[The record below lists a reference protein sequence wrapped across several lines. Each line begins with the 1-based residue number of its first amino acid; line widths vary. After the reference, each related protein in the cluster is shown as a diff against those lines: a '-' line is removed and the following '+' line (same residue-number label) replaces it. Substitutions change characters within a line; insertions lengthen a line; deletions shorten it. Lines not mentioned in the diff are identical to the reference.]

1 MATVQKPRPA
11 KKRTQ
16 VEPAAEDSPP
26 PADQGAW
33 EDEKEKTDTA
43 SQGSLISVKAAENGN
58 MADTVGGGDNQPPQ
72 DESRPTSPAGK
83 SQSSRPSAPSNDL
96 DGEKKGGKKRKKT
109 NAVEPTDRPVS
120 ATPSSGDAAKDKD
133 HKEAWDESSMTSST
147 ADMTE
152 TKGRTKQ
159 PASDA
164 DTGQPGTTPSQNG
177 DTDIPGSVSDLK
189 TTTTD
194 GRNTPTPKM
203 TEIDMSDDGDTQKN
217 KRKAVKGDGTE
228 RPSSAAST
236 KSAAQE
242 TAKLKRPSTAP
253 MSRPSTSDSAEMKRP
268 KTAGSSRPST
278 AGTRRS
284 PGEGTHSGSVPSM
297 QSVIS
302 VAEAGAE
309 GRVDRAGGKRPQS
322 SVSTDTRAST
332 PGPLLSPPEVKGEQQ
347 AYVPYVYAKESIA
360 KVMDD
365 MKRMKGSH
373 IKIVCQIE
381 DNYRTI
387 ENETQ
392 SQFNIFVL
400 GLRSQYGE
408 KVKTFR
414 QVIEA
419 HREEL
424 QKKEQYWDESLTSL
438 SQRNKQL
445 LKEKRALLIQNK
457 VEFERLDAEK
467 KAAVAELTDSVDHEH
482 KEFLQEKKLHEEDK
496 ASYLEELDFLRKSVK
511 SMEEKHRE
519 QVTTMEEETK
529 VLKDQYESEKTEVA
543 RLRELLSKGG
553 AKGDV
558 AIAAAATATVISTGV
573 SIEERDRLQQQLIDV
588 HKELAE
594 MRAKYEATYAQL
606 QTMVEA
612 SGKDSIEE
620 KIEAV
625 KKEKAVITE
634 EEQRLR
640 DEIEQWRKEF
650 VDREGREPT
659 EEDRPSMVQENY
671 VQLGEVELLNK
682 QLEEKLETLL
692 LLRDGKMPQVKVEK
706 VPEPIT
712 VTVPDPAVVA
722 ELDATRQK
730 LAELQQLLQQN
741 EKERKELE
749 KEKKVLEK
757 ENKKLSKNKSSGSPA
772 ASTAQLSQL
781 QLLLQA
787 VIAQV
792 HIIHGEV
799 KKAADKVEKRCK
811 EEEDHQGALLES
823 KDKAQQAVDDWAKK
837 FEEDNGREPTEEDRD
852 EEAQQLYVTLEGSQ
866 KSLQENQTTILALTA
881 IRTGQVPQEFSITG
895 PTPPAAAGTGVSSEE
910 LTELED
916 RIRELEEERDELKD
930 TNSDLTDS
938 LEQLK
943 LQLASA
949 AQGDSSAAVAAV
961 AAVSSVTEEDS
972 GDLSEMSLQIAS
984 LQQEVDSLEAQLR
997 QEKSEH
1003 KDTQEE
1009 LDTLKQELEKLKE
1022 QWAQEKTELEGK
1034 LDTGKQTAQ
1043 EELAATDEAL
1053 EKAKARIEELEKARL
1068 KNLPVDAQQEVKEL
1082 QIKLAAAEAAKAAAV
1097 KAKINA
1103 DGGTADYKLQ
1113 VETLNKA
1120 IQQEKK
1126 TNKELQDALLK
1137 HRKEKDKEVKEV
1149 VKAGEKKEKQRAEEE
1164 KKKISALEKKIAQ
1177 LSAAAAARPAASER
1191 PTTAKGT
1198 DAKTEAKLKQL
1209 QELYQA
1215 QKKEAQEAKDRAKTL
1230 ERELKELKSVAASAA
1245 AGEKTGA
1252 KKTEKQLK
1260 DLEKKLE
1267 SEKKKIERETKKA
1280 DGLEQELK
1288 EVTKERDGLQADLKK
1303 KEAELDNLGVAAKQG
1318 LEAMEK
1324 AEQLEKEVKKLTA
1337 ENKTLT
1343 ENYNS
1348 ERVLRK
1354 KYYNMVEDMKGK
1366 IRVYCRAR
1374 PLSGSELERG
1384 NVKIIRSPDEY
1395 TIQVDSNRGTKEFQ
1409 FDSIFGEEHSQEK
1422 IFEDT
1427 NNLIQS
1433 AVDGYNVCIFA
1444 YGQTGSGK
1452 TFTMIGDKDQR
1463 FPGVAPRAFDRI
1475 YELIEENKSKFS
1487 CEVFVYML
1495 ELYVDKLIDLFN
1507 HASDTKLDIKKDKK
1521 GMVTIQGSVIKKA
1534 TTSKELFALFDE
1546 GSKNRHTSSTK
1557 MNADSS
1563 RSHLIVGII
1572 IESTNITTGT
1582 MTKGKLSLVDLAG
1595 SERVAKTG
1603 ATADQLKEA
1612 NSINKSLSALGDVI
1626 SALSS
1631 EQSFIPYR
1639 NNKLTMLMQDSLGGN
1654 AKTLM
1659 FVNIS
1664 PADYNAEETVISL
1677 TYASRVKLITND
1689 AQKNAD
1695 NKEITRLKG
1704 IIAKLKSGENVDAED
1719 D

>member
-26 PADQGAW
+26 PAEQGAW
-33 EDEKEKTDTA
+33 EDEKEKTDTV

-58 MADTVGGGDNQPPQ
+58 MADTVGGGDGK
-72 DESRPTSPAGK
+72 EEGRPTSPAGK
-83 SQSSRPSAPSNDL
+83 SQSSRPGTPSNDL
-96 DGEKKGGKKRKKT
+96 DGEKRGGKKRKKT

-133 HKEAWDESSMTSST
+133 HKEAWDESSMTSSM
-147 ADMTE
+147 ADMAE
-152 TKGRTKQ
+152 TKARTKK
-159 PASDA
+159 PASEVDP
-164 DTGQPGTTPSQNG
+164 DLPGTTPAQNG
-177 DTDIPGSVSDLK
+177 ETDIPGSVSDLK
-189 TTTTD
+189 TTTE
-194 GRNTPTPKM
+194 GRGTPTPKM
-203 TEIDMSDDGDTQKN
+203 TEIDMSDDEDTGQKN
-217 KRKAVKGDGTE
+217 KRKAGKE
-228 RPSSAAST
+228 RQGSAAST
-236 KSAAQE
+236 KSATQE
-242 TAKLKRPSTAP
+242 TGQLKRPSTAP
-253 MSRPSTSDSAEMKRP
+253 MSRPSTSDSAQMKRP
-268 KTAGSSRPST
+268 KTAGSTRPST

-284 PGEGTHSGSVPSM
+284 PGEGTHGGSVPSM

-302 VAEAGAE
+302 VEEAGAD
-309 GRVDRAGGKRPQS
+309 GRVDRTGGKRPQS
-322 SVSTDTRAST
+322 AVSTDTRAST
-332 PGPLLSPPEVKGEQQ
+332 PLLSPPEVKGEQQ

-365 MKRMKGSH
+365 MKRMKGNH
-373 IKIVCQIE
+373 IKIVGQIE
-381 DNYRTI
+381 ENYRTI

-400 GLRSQYGE
+400 GLRSQYGD

-419 HREEL
+419 HRAEL
-424 QKKEQYWDESLTSL
+424 QRKEQYWDESLTSL

-445 LKEKRALLIQNK
+445 LKEKRTLLIQNK
-457 VEFERLDAEK
+457 VEFERLETEK
-467 KAAVAELTDSVDHEH
+467 KAAVAELTKSVDHEH

-543 RLRELLSKGG
+543 RLKELLAKSGD
-553 AKGDV
+553 KGDI
-558 AIAAAATATVISTGV
+558 AIATAAAATVISTGV
-573 SIEERDRLQQQLIDV
+573 SIEERDRLQKQLVDV

-650 VDREGREPT
+650 VDREGRDPT

-671 VQLGEVELLNK
+671 VQLEEVGLLNK

-730 LAELQQLLQQN
+730 LAELQQLLQQK
-741 EKERKELE
+741 EKEKKDLE
-749 KEKKVLEK
+749 KEKKALEK
-757 ENKKLSKNKSSGSPA
+757 ENKKLSKNKSSGSPT
-772 ASTAQLSQL
+772 ASTGQLSQL

-787 VIAQV
+787 VVEQV
-792 HIIHGEV
+792 HSIHGDV
-799 KKAADKVEKRCK
+799 KKAAEKVQKRCND
-811 EEEDHQGALLES
+811 EEDQQEALS
-823 KDKAQQAVDDWAKK
+823 DTRDKAQQAVDDWAKK
-837 FEEDNGREPTEEDRD
+837 FEEENGREPTEEDRD
-852 EEAQQLYVTLEGSQ
+852 EEAENLYVSLEESQ
-866 KSLQENQTTILALTA
+866 KRVQENQTAILALTA
-881 IRTGQVPQEFSITG
+881 IRTGQVPQEFAITG
-895 PTPPAAAGTGVSSEE
+895 PTPAVTAATGVSSEE
-910 LTELED
+910 LSELED

-961 AAVSSVTEEDS
+961 AAFSAVTEDES
-972 GDLSEMSLQIAS
+972 GELSEMSAHMAS

-997 QEKSEH
+997 QEKSDH

-1009 LDTLKQELEKLKE
+1009 LDNLKQELEKLKD
-1022 QWAQEKTELEGK
+1022 QWGQEKTEWEGK
-1034 LDTGKQTAQ
+1034 LETGKQTAQ
-1043 EELAATDEAL
+1043 DELAATDEAL
-1053 EKAKARIEELEKARL
+1053 QKAKARIEELEKARL
-1068 KNLPVDAQQEVKEL
+1068 KNLPVDAQEEVKEL

-1097 KAKINA
+1097 KAKISA
-1103 DGGTADYKLQ
+1103 EGGTADYKLQ
-1113 VETLNKA
+1113 VDTLNKA
-1120 IQQEKK
+1120 VQQEKK

-1137 HRKEKDKEVKEV
+1137 HRKEKEKEVKEV
-1149 VKAGEKKEKQRAEEE
+1149 VKAAEKKEKQRAEEE

-1177 LSAAAAARPAASER
+1177 LSAAAAAAAARPAAAER

-1198 DAKTEAKLKQL
+1198 DAKTEAKLKQV
-1209 QELYQA
+1209 QEQYQA
-1215 QKKEAQEAKDRAKTL
+1215 QKKEAQEAKERVRAL
-1230 ERELKELKSVAASAA
+1230 ERELKELKSAAASAA
-1245 AGEKTGA
+1245 AGEKSGA

-1267 SEKKKIERETKKA
+1267 SEKKKVERETKKA

-1324 AEQLEKEVKKLTA
+1324 AEGLEKEVKKLTA

-1366 IRVYCRAR
+1366 IRVYCRSR

-1463 FPGVAPRAFDRI
+1463 FPGIAPRAFDRI
-1475 YELIEENKSKFS
+1475 FELIEENKSKFS

-1507 HASDTKLDIKKDKK
+1507 HHGEGKLDIKKDKK
-1521 GMVTIQGSVIKKA
+1521 GMVVIQGSVIKKA

-1563 RSHLIVGII
+1563 RSHLIIGII

-1603 ATADQLKEA
+1603 ATAEQLKEA

-1704 IIAKLKSGENVDAED
+1704 IIAKLKAGENVDEED
-1719 D
+1719 

>member
-26 PADQGAW
+26 PAEQGAW
-33 EDEKEKTDTA
+33 EDEKEKTDTV

-58 MADTVGGGDNQPPQ
+58 MADTVGGGDGK
-72 DESRPTSPAGK
+72 EEGRPTSPAGR
-83 SQSSRPSAPSNDL
+83 SQSSRPGTPSNDL
-96 DGEKKGGKKRKKT
+96 DGEKRGGKKRKKT

-147 ADMTE
+147 ADMAE
-152 TKGRTKQ
+152 TKARTKE
-159 PASDA
+159 PASELDP
-164 DTGQPGTTPSQNG
+164 DLPGTTPAQNG
-177 DTDIPGSVSDLK
+177 ETDIPGSVSDLK
-189 TTTTD
+189 TTTE
-194 GRNTPTPKM
+194 GRGTPTPKM
-203 TEIDMSDDGDTQKN
+203 TEIDMSDDEDTGQKN
-217 KRKAVKGDGTE
+217 KRKAGKE
-228 RPSSAAST
+228 RLGSAAST

-242 TAKLKRPSTAP
+242 TGQLKRPSTAP
-253 MSRPSTSDSAEMKRP
+253 MSRPSTSDSAQMKRP
-268 KTAGSSRPST
+268 KTAGSTRPST

-302 VAEAGAE
+302 VEEAGAD
-309 GRVDRAGGKRPQS
+309 GRVDRTGGKRPQS
-322 SVSTDTRAST
+322 AVSTDTRAST
-332 PGPLLSPPEVKGEQQ
+332 PLLSPPEVKGEQQ

-365 MKRMKGSH
+365 MKRMKGNH
-373 IKIVCQIE
+373 IKIVGQIE
-381 DNYRTI
+381 ENYRTI

-400 GLRSQYGE
+400 GLRSQYGD

-419 HREEL
+419 HRTEL
-424 QKKEQYWDESLTSL
+424 QRKEQYWDESLTSL

-445 LKEKRALLIQNK
+445 LKEKRTLLIQNK
-457 VEFERLDAEK
+457 VEFERLETEK
-467 KAAVAELTDSVDHEH
+467 KAAVAELTKSVDHEH

-543 RLRELLSKGG
+543 RLKELLAKSGD
-553 AKGDV
+553 KGDI
-558 AIAAAATATVISTGV
+558 AIATAAAATVISTGV
-573 SIEERDRLQQQLIDV
+573 SIEERDTLQKQLVDV

-650 VDREGREPT
+650 VDREGREPS

-671 VQLGEVELLNK
+671 VQLEEVGLLNR

-712 VTVPDPAVVA
+712 VH
-722 ELDATRQK
+722 
-730 LAELQQLLQQN
+730 
-741 EKERKELE
+741 
-749 KEKKVLEK
+749 
-757 ENKKLSKNKSSGSPA
+757 S
-772 ASTAQLSQL
+772 
-781 QLLLQA
+781 
-787 VIAQV
+787 
-792 HIIHGEV
+792 IHGEV
-799 KKAADKVEKRCK
+799 KKAAEKVQKRCND
-811 EEEDHQGALLES
+811 EEDQQGALS
-823 KDKAQQAVDDWAKK
+823 DTRDKAQQAVDDWAKK
-837 FEEDNGREPTEEDRD
+837 FEEENGREPTEEDRD
-852 EEAQQLYVTLEGSQ
+852 EEAQKLYVSLEESQ
-866 KSLQENQTTILALTA
+866 KRVQENQTSILALTA
-881 IRTGQVPQEFSITG
+881 IRTGQVQQEFAITG
-895 PTPPAAAGTGVSSEE
+895 PTPAVTAATGVSSEE
-910 LTELED
+910 LSELED

-938 LEQLK
+938 LGQLK

-949 AQGDSSAAVAAV
+949 AQGDSSATVAAV
-961 AAVSSVTEEDS
+961 AAFSAVTGEES
-972 GDLSEMSLQIAS
+972 GELSEMSVQMAS

-997 QEKSEH
+997 QEKSDH

-1009 LDTLKQELEKLKE
+1009 LDNLKQELEKLKE
-1022 QWAQEKTELEGK
+1022 QWGQEKTEWEGK
-1034 LDTGKQTAQ
+1034 LETGKQTAQ
-1043 EELAATDEAL
+1043 DELAATDEAL
-1053 EKAKARIEELEKARL
+1053 QKAKARIEELEKARL
-1068 KNLPVDAQQEVKEL
+1068 KNLPVDAQEEVKEL

-1097 KAKINA
+1097 KAKISA
-1103 DGGTADYKLQ
+1103 EGGTADYKLQ

-1126 TNKELQDALLK
+1126 TNKELQE
-1137 HRKEKDKEVKEV
+1137 RV
-1149 VKAGEKKEKQRAEEE
+1149 RA
-1164 KKKISALEKKIAQ
+1164 
-1177 LSAAAAARPAASER
+1177 
-1191 PTTAKGT
+1191 
-1198 DAKTEAKLKQL
+1198 
-1209 QELYQA
+1209 
-1215 QKKEAQEAKDRAKTL
+1215 L
-1230 ERELKELKSVAASAA
+1230 ERELKELKSAAASAA
-1245 AGEKTGA
+1245 AGEKSGA

-1267 SEKKKIERETKKA
+1267 SEKKKVERETKKA

-1324 AEQLEKEVKKLTA
+1324 AEGLEKEVKKLTA

-1343 ENYNS
+1343 ENYNSERLEELKQLTAKNETLSENYNS

-1366 IRVYCRAR
+1366 IRVYCRSR

-1463 FPGVAPRAFDRI
+1463 FPGIAPRAFDRI
-1475 YELIEENKSKFS
+1475 FELIEENKSKFS

-1507 HASDTKLDIKKDKK
+1507 HHGEGKLDIKKDKK
-1521 GMVTIQGSVIKKA
+1521 GMVVIQGSVIKKA

-1563 RSHLIVGII
+1563 RSHLIIGII

-1603 ATADQLKEA
+1603 ATAEQLKEA

-1704 IIAKLKSGENVDAED
+1704 IIAKLKAGENVDEED
-1719 D
+1719 

>member
-1 MATVQKPRPA
+1 MATVQKTRPA

-16 VEPAAEDSPP
+16 VEPAAEDSPA
-26 PADQGAW
+26 PAEQGAW
-33 EDEKEKTDTA
+33 EDEKEKTDSA

-58 MADTVGGGDNQPPQ
+58 TADTVGEEGGQPAQ
-72 DESRPTSPAGK
+72 AEGRPTSPAGR
-83 SQSSRPSAPSNDL
+83 SQSSRPGTPSNDL
-96 DGEKKGGKKRKKT
+96 DGEEKGGKKRKKT

-152 TKGRTKQ
+152 AKGKVKE
-159 PASDA
+159 PATEIDA
-164 DTGQPGTTPSQNG
+164 DQPGTTPVQNG
-177 DTDIPGSVSDLK
+177 QTDIPGSVSDLK
-189 TTTTD
+189 TTSE
-194 GRNTPTPKM
+194 GRQTPTPKM

-217 KRKAVKGDGTE
+217 KRKAVKVDGTE
-228 RPSSAAST
+228 RPGSAAST
-236 KSAAQE
+236 KSGQ
-242 TAKLKRPSTAP
+242 LKRPSTAP
-253 MSRPSTSDSAEMKRP
+253 MSRPSTSDQAQMKRP
-268 KTAGSSRPST
+268 KTAGSTRPST

-302 VAEAGAE
+302 VEEAGAD
-309 GRVDRAGGKRPQS
+309 GRVDRTRGKRPQS
-322 SVSTDTRAST
+322 AVSTDTRAST
-332 PGPLLSPPEVKGEQQ
+332 PLLSPPEVKGEQQ
-347 AYVPYVYAKESIA
+347 AYVPYIYAKESIA

-365 MKRMKGSH
+365 MKRMKGNH
-373 IKIVCQIE
+373 IKIVGQIE
-381 DNYRTI
+381 ENYRTI

-419 HREEL
+419 HRAEL

-457 VEFERLDAEK
+457 VEFERLDTEK
-467 KAAVAELTDSVDHEH
+467 KAAVAELTKSVDHEH

-543 RLRELLSKGG
+543 RLRELLAKGG
-553 AKGDV
+553 DKGDV

-588 HKELAE
+588 HRELAE
-594 MRAKYEATYAQL
+594 MQAKYEATYAQL
-606 QTMVEA
+606 QTMVET

-640 DEIEQWRKEF
+640 DEMEQWRKEF

-659 EEDRPSMVQENY
+659 EEDRPSMIQENY
-671 VQLGEVELLNK
+671 VQLEEVELLNK

-730 LAELQQLLQQN
+730 LAELQQLLQQK
-741 EKERKELE
+741 EKEKKEME

-772 ASTAQLSQL
+772 ASSGQLSQL

-792 HIIHGEV
+792 HLIHGEV

-811 EEEDHQGALLES
+811 EEEDQQGALLDR

-852 EEAQQLYVTLEGSQ
+852 EEAQQLYVTLEESQ
-866 KSLQENQTTILALTA
+866 KSLQENQTAVLALTA
-881 IRTGQVPQEFSITG
+881 IRTGQVPQEFAITG
-895 PTPPAAAGTGVSSEE
+895 PAPPAAAGTGVSSEQ

-943 LQLASA
+943 LQLTSA
-949 AQGDSSAAVAAV
+949 AQHDSSAAVAAV
-961 AAVSSVTEEDS
+961 TAVAAGSSVTEEES
-972 GDLSEMSLQIAS
+972 GDLSEMSGHMAS

-997 QEKSEH
+997 QEKSDH

-1009 LDTLKQELEKLKE
+1009 VDNLKQELEKLKE
-1022 QWAQEKTELEGK
+1022 QWAQERTELEGK
-1034 LDTGKQTAQ
+1034 LDAGKQTAQ

-1053 EKAKARIEELEKARL
+1053 QKAKARIEELEKARL
-1068 KNLPVDAQQEVKEL
+1068 KNLPVDAQQEVNEL
-1082 QIKLAAAEAAKAAAV
+1082 QIKLAAAEAARAAAV

-1103 DGGTADYKLQ
+1103 EGGTADYKLQ

-1177 LSAAAAARPAASER
+1177 LSAAAAARPAAAER

-1209 QELYQA
+1209 QEQYQA
-1215 QKKEAQEAKDRAKTL
+1215 QKKEAQEAKDRAKTV
-1230 ERELKELKSVAASAA
+1230 ERELKELKSAAASAA
-1245 AGEKTGA
+1245 AGEKSGA

-1267 SEKKKIERETKKA
+1267 SEKKKVERETKKA

-1337 ENKTLT
+1337 ENKTLS

-1409 FDSIFGEEHSQEK
+1409 FDSIFGEEHSQDK

-1463 FPGVAPRAFDRI
+1463 FPGIAPRAFDRI
-1475 YELIEENKSKFS
+1475 FELIEENKAKFS

-1507 HASDTKLDIKKDKK
+1507 HTSEGKLDIKKDKK
-1521 GMVTIQGSVIKKA
+1521 GMVVIQGSVIKKA

-1563 RSHLIVGII
+1563 RSHLVIGII

>member
-1 MATVQKPRPA
+1 
-11 KKRTQ
+11 
-16 VEPAAEDSPP
+16 
-26 PADQGAW
+26 
-33 EDEKEKTDTA
+33 
-43 SQGSLISVKAAENGN
+43 
-58 MADTVGGGDNQPPQ
+58 
-72 DESRPTSPAGK
+72 
-83 SQSSRPSAPSNDL
+83 
-96 DGEKKGGKKRKKT
+96 
-109 NAVEPTDRPVS
+109 
-120 ATPSSGDAAKDKD
+120 
-133 HKEAWDESSMTSST
+133 
-147 ADMTE
+147 
-152 TKGRTKQ
+152 
-159 PASDA
+159 
-164 DTGQPGTTPSQNG
+164 
-177 DTDIPGSVSDLK
+177 
-189 TTTTD
+189 
-194 GRNTPTPKM
+194 
-203 TEIDMSDDGDTQKN
+203 
-217 KRKAVKGDGTE
+217 
-228 RPSSAAST
+228 
-236 KSAAQE
+236 
-242 TAKLKRPSTAP
+242 
-253 MSRPSTSDSAEMKRP
+253 
-268 KTAGSSRPST
+268 
-278 AGTRRS
+278 
-284 PGEGTHSGSVPSM
+284 M
-297 QSVIS
+297 QSVLS
-302 VAEAGAE
+302 VEEAGAD
-309 GRVDRAGGKRPQS
+309 GRVDRTRGKRPQS
-322 SVSTDTRAST
+322 AVSTDTRAST
-332 PGPLLSPPEVKGEQQ
+332 PLLSPPEVKGEQQ
-347 AYVPYVYAKESIA
+347 AYVPYIYAKESIA

-365 MKRMKGSH
+365 MKRMKGNH
-373 IKIVCQIE
+373 IKIVGQIE
-381 DNYRTI
+381 ENYRTI

-392 SQFNIFVL
+392 
-400 GLRSQYGE
+400 
-408 KVKTFR
+408 
-414 QVIEA
+414 
-419 HREEL
+419 
-424 QKKEQYWDESLTSL
+424 
-438 SQRNKQL
+438 
-445 LKEKRALLIQNK
+445 
-457 VEFERLDAEK
+457 
-467 KAAVAELTDSVDHEH
+467 
-482 KEFLQEKKLHEEDK
+482 
-496 ASYLEELDFLRKSVK
+496 
-511 SMEEKHRE
+511 
-519 QVTTMEEETK
+519 
-529 VLKDQYESEKTEVA
+529 
-543 RLRELLSKGG
+543 
-553 AKGDV
+553 
-558 AIAAAATATVISTGV
+558 
-573 SIEERDRLQQQLIDV
+573 
-588 HKELAE
+588 
-594 MRAKYEATYAQL
+594 
-606 QTMVEA
+606 
-612 SGKDSIEE
+612 
-620 KIEAV
+620 
-625 KKEKAVITE
+625 
-634 EEQRLR
+634 
-640 DEIEQWRKEF
+640 
-650 VDREGREPT
+650 
-659 EEDRPSMVQENY
+659 
-671 VQLGEVELLNK
+671 
-682 QLEEKLETLL
+682 
-692 LLRDGKMPQVKVEK
+692 
-706 VPEPIT
+706 

-730 LAELQQLLQQN
+730 LAELQQLLQQK
-741 EKERKELE
+741 EKEKKELE

-772 ASTAQLSQL
+772 ASTGQLSQL

-792 HIIHGEV
+792 HLIHGEV

-811 EEEDHQGALLES
+811 EEEDLQGALLDT
-823 KDKAQQAVDDWAKK
+823 KDKAQQAVDDWAKR

-852 EEAQQLYVTLEGSQ
+852 EEAQQLYVTLEESQ
-866 KSLQENQTTILALTA
+866 KSLQENQTAILALTS
-881 IRTGQVPQEFSITG
+881 IRTGQVPQEFAITG
-895 PTPPAAAGTGVSSEE
+895 PAPPAAAGTEQ

-949 AQGDSSAAVAAV
+949 AQDDSSAAVAAV
-961 AAVSSVTEEDS
+961 TAVAAASSVTEEES
-972 GDLSEMSLQIAS
+972 GDLSEMSGHMAS

-997 QEKSEH
+997 QEKSDH

-1009 LDTLKQELEKLKE
+1009 LDNLKQELEKLKE
-1022 QWAQEKTELEGK
+1022 QWAQERTELEGK
-1034 LDTGKQTAQ
+1034 LDAGKQTAQ

-1053 EKAKARIEELEKARL
+1053 QKAKARIEELEKARL
-1068 KNLPVDAQQEVKEL
+1068 KNLPVDAQQEVNEL

-1103 DGGTADYKLQ
+1103 EGGTADYKLQ

-1177 LSAAAAARPAASER
+1177 LSAAAAARPAAAER

-1209 QELYQA
+1209 QEQYQA
-1215 QKKEAQEAKDRAKTL
+1215 QKKEAQEAKDRAKTV
-1230 ERELKELKSVAASAA
+1230 ERELKELKSAAASAA
-1245 AGEKTGA
+1245 AGEKSGA

-1267 SEKKKIERETKKA
+1267 SEKKKVERETKKA

-1337 ENKTLT
+1337 ENKTLS

-1409 FDSIFGEEHSQEK
+1409 FDSIFGEEHSQDK

-1463 FPGVAPRAFDRI
+1463 FPGIAPRAFDRI
-1475 YELIEENKSKFS
+1475 FELIEENKAKFS

-1507 HASDTKLDIKKDKK
+1507 HTSEGKLDIKKDKK
-1521 GMVTIQGSVIKKA
+1521 GMVVIQGSVIKKA

-1563 RSHLIVGII
+1563 RSHLVIGII

-1582 MTKGKLSLVDLAG
+1582 MTKGK
-1595 SERVAKTG
+1595 
-1603 ATADQLKEA
+1603 
-1612 NSINKSLSALGDVI
+1612 
-1626 SALSS
+1626 
-1631 EQSFIPYR
+1631 
-1639 NNKLTMLMQDSLGGN
+1639 DSLGGN

>member
-1 MATVQKPRPA
+1 MATVQKTRPA

-26 PADQGAW
+26 PAEQGVW
-33 EDEKEKTDTA
+33 EDEKEKTDSA
-43 SQGSLISVKAAENGN
+43 SRGSLISVKAAENGN
-58 MADTVGGGDNQPPQ
+58 MADTVGEEGGQPAQ
-72 DESRPTSPAGK
+72 AEGRPTSPAGR
-83 SQSSRPSAPSNDL
+83 SQSSRPGTPSNDL

-120 ATPSSGDAAKDKD
+120 ATPSGGDAAKDKD

-152 TKGRTKQ
+152 AKGKVKE
-159 PASDA
+159 PATEIDA
-164 DTGQPGTTPSQNG
+164 DQPGTTPVQNG
-177 DTDIPGSVSDLK
+177 QTDIPGSVSDLK
-189 TTTTD
+189 TTSE
-194 GRNTPTPKM
+194 GRQTPTPKM

-217 KRKAVKGDGTE
+217 KRKAVKVDGTE
-228 RPSSAAST
+228 RPGSAAST
-236 KSAAQE
+236 KSGQ
-242 TAKLKRPSTAP
+242 LKRPSTAP
-253 MSRPSTSDSAEMKRP
+253 MSRPSTSDQAQMKRP
-268 KTAGSSRPST
+268 KTAGSTRPST

-297 QSVIS
+297 QSVLS
-302 VAEAGAE
+302 VEEAGAD
-309 GRVDRAGGKRPQS
+309 GRVDRTRGKRPQS
-322 SVSTDTRAST
+322 AVSTDTRAST
-332 PGPLLSPPEVKGEQQ
+332 PLLSPPEVKGEQQ
-347 AYVPYVYAKESIA
+347 AYVPYIYAKESIA

-365 MKRMKGSH
+365 MKRMKGNH
-373 IKIVCQIE
+373 IKIVGQIE
-381 DNYRTI
+381 ENYRTI

-419 HREEL
+419 HRAEL

-457 VEFERLDAEK
+457 VEFERLDTEK
-467 KAAVAELTDSVDHEH
+467 KAAVAELTKSVDHEH

-496 ASYLEELDFLRKSVK
+496 ASYLEELVFLRKSVK

-543 RLRELLSKGG
+543 RLRELLAKGG
-553 AKGDV
+553 DKGDV

-588 HKELAE
+588 HRELAE
-594 MRAKYEATYAQL
+594 MQARYEATYAQL
-606 QTMVEA
+606 QTMVET

-640 DEIEQWRKEF
+640 EEIEQWRKEF

-659 EEDRPSMVQENY
+659 EEDR
-671 VQLGEVELLNK
+671 
-682 QLEEKLETLL
+682 
-692 LLRDGKMPQVKVEK
+692 
-706 VPEPIT
+706 
-712 VTVPDPAVVA
+712 
-722 ELDATRQK
+722 
-730 LAELQQLLQQN
+730 
-741 EKERKELE
+741 
-749 KEKKVLEK
+749 
-757 ENKKLSKNKSSGSPA
+757 
-772 ASTAQLSQL
+772 
-781 QLLLQA
+781 
-787 VIAQV
+787 
-792 HIIHGEV
+792 
-799 KKAADKVEKRCK
+799 
-811 EEEDHQGALLES
+811 
-823 KDKAQQAVDDWAKK
+823 
-837 FEEDNGREPTEEDRD
+837 D
-852 EEAQQLYVTLEGSQ
+852 EEAQQLYVTLEESR
-866 KSLQENQTTILALTA
+866 KSLQENQTAILALTA
-881 IRTGQVPQEFSITG
+881 IRTGQVPQEFAITG
-895 PTPPAAAGTGVSSEE
+895 PAPPAAAGTGVSSEQ

-943 LQLASA
+943 LQLTSA
-949 AQGDSSAAVAAV
+949 AHDDSSAAVAVTAV
-961 AAVSSVTEEDS
+961 AAASFVTEEDS
-972 GDLSEMSLQIAS
+972 GDLSEMSGHMAS

-997 QEKSEH
+997 QEKSDH

-1009 LDTLKQELEKLKE
+1009 LDNLKQELEKLKE
-1022 QWAQEKTELEGK
+1022 QWAQERTELEGK
-1034 LDTGKQTAQ
+1034 LDAGKQTAQ

-1053 EKAKARIEELEKARL
+1053 QKAKARIEELEKARL
-1068 KNLPVDAQQEVKEL
+1068 KNLPVDAQQEVNEL

-1103 DGGTADYKLQ
+1103 EGGTADYKLQ

-1177 LSAAAAARPAASER
+1177 LSAAAAARPAAAER
-1191 PTTAKGT
+1191 PTTAKQGT

-1209 QELYQA
+1209 QEQYQA

-1230 ERELKELKSVAASAA
+1230 ERELKELKSAAASAA
-1245 AGEKTGA
+1245 AGEKSGA

-1267 SEKKKIERETKKA
+1267 SEKKKVERETKKA

-1337 ENKTLT
+1337 ENKTLS

-1409 FDSIFGEEHSQEK
+1409 FDSIFGEEHSQDK

-1463 FPGVAPRAFDRI
+1463 FPGIAPRAFDRI
-1475 YELIEENKSKFS
+1475 FELIEENKAKFS

-1507 HASDTKLDIKKDKK
+1507 HTSEGKLDIKKDKK
-1521 GMVTIQGSVIKKA
+1521 GMVVIQGSVIKKA

-1563 RSHLIVGII
+1563 RSHLVIGII